1 MYFVF
6 FTLFKH
12 TMEKRARTERHSIAA
27 QANQDY
33 AVACC
38 TILFLL
44 SLIVVFFH
52 TRPLLI
58 SLIMGTR
65 VEGITILILITFWSA
80 LVGIVSDTRHGL
92 ATDSNGSISNGNL
105 YYFSWAGLANG
116 VTLMIS
122 YVSSV
127 YGIDLTAELR
137 NRAKR
142 LQYWAWLGVIG
153 SIQMGSSARLFDNHC
168 GRSSFGLGEE
178 EMGSIKFCRR
188 CQLGIFIGILSA
200 IVSMSLMGIKLG
212 VTSNGSLPWLY
223 TTELILSSALVVF
236 QAVGVALLTSQE
248 GPGAPVGNLFYS
260 SWGSLVVGL
269 ILTASCVEDW
279 SDASWKMKALDS
291 SLGEEG
297 ESFRQSS
304 NGTSGYTTQLSSGV
318 KSSVLS

>member
-1 MYFVF
+1 
-6 FTLFKH
+6 
-12 TMEKRARTERHSIAA
+12 MEKRARTERHSLAA

-58 SLIMGTR
+58 ILIMGTR
-65 VEGITILILITFWSA
+65 VEGITILILVTFWSA

-92 ATDSNGSISNGNL
+92 ATDSSGSISNGNL
-105 YYFSWAGLANG
+105 YYFSWAGLATG

-127 YGIDLTAELR
+127 YGIDFTAELR

-188 CQLGIFIGILSA
+188 CQLGIVIGILSA

-223 TTELILSSALVVF
+223 TTELILSCALVVF

-279 SDASWKMKALDS
+279 SDASWKMKARATGADS
-291 SLGEEG
+291 YLGEEG

-304 NGTSGYTTQLSSGV
+304 NGTSGYMTQSSLGVESSALS
-318 KSSVLS
+318 